1 MKTSGM
7 LIDSLAETLCFRKAF
22 VSVKYKSECK
32 LNYKV
37 PSSDGGVMDQSISQ
51 KFHENLLLYSQTES
65 VEERQ
70 SIEES
75 LWGDYGAEF
84 AVFVLDM
91 SGFSLLTRKY
101 GIVHY
106 LSMVRRMQLTTEP
119 IVKSY
124 GGSMIKYEA
133 DNCFAVFPDPLS
145 AVNAA
150 IAMQHAFSAANLL
163 TSDDLDIHIACGID
177 YGNIL
182 IIGQE
187 DCFGDPVNRASKIGE
202 DLAAAGEILI
212 TKEALEMIPAEAGIK
227 AREMTVSISGITIPA
242 YMIEYRNEQ
251 NNSAYPS

>member
-1 MKTSGM
+1 MSTQSM
-7 LIDSLAETLCFRKAF
+7 
-22 VSVKYKSECK
+22 SE
-32 LNYKV
+32 
-37 PSSDGGVMDQSISQ
+37 
-51 KFHENLLLYSQTES
+51 KFQEHLLLYSQTES
-65 VEERQ
+65 TEERH
-70 SIEES
+70 SIEET
-75 LWGDYGAEF
+75 LWGEYGAEY

-91 SGFSLLTRKY
+91 SGFSMLTRKY

-124 GGSMIKYEA
+124 GGFMIKYEA

-163 TSDDLDIHIACGID
+163 TSEDLDIHISCGID
-177 YGNIL
+177 FGKIL
-182 IIGQE
+182 IIGHE

-212 TKEALEMIPAEAGIK
+212 TTEAMQMIPAEAGIK
-227 AREMTVSISGITIPA
+227 AHEMSVSISGITIPA
-242 YMIEYRNEQ
+242 YMIEYRNEEKD
-251 NNSAYPS
+251 SA

>member
-1 MKTSGM
+1 MTTTSM
-7 LIDSLAETLCFRKAF
+7 SANF
-22 VSVKYKSECK
+22 
-32 LNYKV
+32 
-37 PSSDGGVMDQSISQ
+37 QQ
-51 KFHENLLLYSQTES
+51 QLLRYSQTE
-65 VEERQ
+65 VLKERKQ
-70 SIEES
+70 IEET
-75 LWGDYGAEF
+75 LWADYGAEY

-124 GGSMIKYEA
+124 GGFMIKYEA

-163 TSDDLDIHIACGID
+163 TSEDLDIHISCGID
-177 YGNIL
+177 YGKIL
-182 IIGQE
+182 IIGHE

-212 TKEALEMIPAEAGIK
+212 TEEAMQMIPEEAGIK
-227 AREMTVSISGITIPA
+227 AHEMTLSISGISIPA
-242 YMIEYRNEQ
+242 YRIEYRNEEKD
-251 NNSAYPS
+251 SA